1 MSYIGAEPNTV
12 FRVAPV
18 KDTFTGDGST
28 VAFDLANSVPAGG
41 ENALQVFVENVR
53 QEPGSGKAYTL
64 GADGSGDLKRITFS
78 AAPVSSAEIYVLTN
92 FDNEAFINTDLNGQ
106 ELLLDADGDTSIT
119 ADTDDQIDIKIAG
132 ADDFQ
137 IVANNFKVLSGS
149 TLTIESGATITN
161 SGTAN
166 NFGIS
171 ALDDL
176 TAGDAAANLTTTAGN
191 ITIDAQGND
200 TDIIFKGT
208 DGGTD
213 TTFLTIDGSEGGDL
227 LVGTSPKISSNGAI
241 ANFTNHNASASET
254 ALASSDGNEK
264 VRCFNDGKVTIE
276 SNGSERLRID
286 SSGKISTGGETASDA
301 DTGGITINH
310 GANDGNAMTFK
321 NSDCAHGMTT
331 VAETDTY
338 GEFTKCENSNG
349 GFRVRGLSDASGYSA
364 LDLFGDMGGASNT
377 GEAEHVNG
385 VIHIDGAIKSGTD
398 RGAMGADENTVCIKN
413 AGTTEV
419 IFKGDGEIFSNQSST
434 VGTFDAYEDAQLIR
448 AYDLS
453 HMKGVINSK
462 FDKFVKYNKKD
473 LADARL
479 IGKDEN
485 GNPTSFV
492 NWTGMSR
499 LHNGAIWQQY
509 EKHNQLLEAVYDLA
523 KEAIGE
529 EKANA
534 ILEKHEVKRLQ

>member
-413 AGTTEV
+413 AGITEV